1 MPRKATITQKEIV
14 GAAFKLTRKEGFEAI
29 TSRKLAAA
37 AGCSTQPIFRIYEG
51 MADLKKDVYARSVEF
66 YEEFFAAADK
76 TNEIP
81 FVDLGLCYINFAQK
95 NPHLFRLLFLSDKA
109 EEGED
114 PKSMYDLVNG
124 EEGHIAAEIAK
135 ASAMGAS
142 NVQHLFMQMWIFIH
156 GAACMAVSGDY
167 DLSDEDTVS
176 LLTAAYHAFSGI

>member
-51 MADLKKDVYARSVEF
+51 MADLKKDVYERAVVF
-66 YEEFFAAADK
+66 YEEFYAEADK
-76 TNEIP
+76 SHDVP

-95 NPHLFRLLFLSDKA
+95 NPHLFRLLFLS
-109 EEGED
+109 ERSED
-114 PKSMYDLVNG
+114 SKSMYDLVNSD
-124 EEGHIAAEIAK
+124 EGHIAGEIAR

-167 DLSDEDTVS
+167 DLADEDTIS
-176 LLTAAYHAFSGI
+176 LLTAAYHSFSGV

>member
-51 MADLKKDVYARSVEF
+51 MADLKKDVYDKAVEF
-66 YEEFFAAADK
+66 YEEFYDAAVK
-76 TNEIP
+76 SHEIP

-95 NPHLFRLLFLSDKA
+95 NPHLFRLLFLSEKS
-109 EEGED
+109 EGEEET
-114 PKSMYDLVNG
+114 KSMYDLVNG
-124 EEGHIAAEIAK
+124 EGGHIAAELTK
-135 ASAMGAS
+135 AGDMGAQ

-167 DLSDEDTVS
+167 DLADEDTVS
-176 LLTAAYHAFSGI
+176 LLTAAYHSFSGV

>member
-51 MADLKKDVYARSVEF
+51 MADLKKDVYAKSVEY

-76 TNEIP
+76 SHDIP

-95 NPHLFRLLFLSDKA
+95 NPHLFRLLFLSERS
-109 EEGED
+109 EET
-114 PKSMYDLVNG
+114 KSMYDLVNG
-124 EEGHIAAEIAK
+124 DGGHIAAEISK
-135 ASAMGAS
+135 ASAMGAE

-167 DLSDEDTVS
+167 DLADEDTVS